1 MFEDEEE
8 RIDDFFEEETDPL
21 EDEEV
26 EETDDSP
33 VREDKIFNNRYKFGE
48 GIRDEDDIE
57 RSSKI
62 NINSNYSD
70 VYLKDIYEYE
80 ESLDYNIGV
89 GKVFEFIETDP
100 ELKSL
105 LHKLD
110 KESKIKLSKDEI
122 NWCFNRILNN
132 IDGVEEKESFYS
144 PIYVLEA
151 ISSILNINSG
161 DPVKDYRK
169 IFDCLE
175 VEIQE
180 ELILELNKKYNF
192 LDNKINKKRIH

>member
-8 RIDDFFEEETDPL
+8 RIDDFFENEFDPL
-21 EDEEV
+21 EEEI
-26 EETDDSP
+26 EESNP
-33 VREDKIFNNRYKFGE
+33 IREDKIFNNRYKFGE

-57 RSSKI
+57 RSGKI

-89 GKVFEFIETDP
+89 GKVFEFIERDS

-110 KESKIKLSKDEI
+110 GESKIKLSKDEI
-122 NWCFNRILNN
+122 NWCFNRILN
-132 IDGVEEKESFYS
+132 DMEVLKEKESFYS
-144 PIYVLEA
+144 PIYILEA

-161 DPVKDYRK
+161 DPIKDYRK

-192 LDNKINKKRIH
+192 LDNKKNKKRIH

>member
-8 RIDDFFEEETDPL
+8 KIDDFFEDEFNHS
-21 EDEEV
+21 EDESEDLGSNV
-26 EETDDSP
+26 I
-33 VREDKIFNNRYKFGE
+33 REDKIFNNRYKFGE

-57 RSSKI
+57 RSGKI

-89 GKVFEFIETDP
+89 GKVFEFIEKDS
-100 ELKSL
+100 ELNGL

-110 KESKIKLSKDEI
+110 SDSKIKLSKEEI

-132 IDGVEEKESFYS
+132 IDILEEKESFYS
-144 PIYVLEA
+144 PIYILEA
-151 ISSILNINSG
+151 ISSILNTNSG
-161 DPVKDYRK
+161 DPIKDYRK

-192 LDNKINKKRIH
+192 LDSKTNKKRIH